1 MILTATIGNR
11 TFAVD
16 LTGGHDLSI
25 PLDFHGP
32 QPNAYG
38 VPRAEARTYED
49 GGFVG
54 DVRRG
59 GGCNF
64 EAYRL
69 IPHCHGTH
77 TEGVGHIAAR
87 RISVHEILDRSLF
100 PATLVTLAPEDA
112 CATGETYDPDPA
124 PGDRFLT
131 RARLEAAL
139 ADADPAFLEALVI
152 RTLPNDPHK
161 RFRDYMREPPPFFSL
176 DAMRLLVERGVR
188 HLLLDLPSVD
198 RALDEGKLS
207 AHHVFWNVPQGSHE
221 VDPQAFS
228 RKTITE
234 MIFVDDAIPDGEYLL
249 SLQMAPFVADAAP
262 SRPWLFPL
270 RLVAG
275 RGIHEDARRS
285 G

>member
-1 MILTATIGNR
+1 MTLTVTAGNR
-11 TFAVD
+11 TYRVD
-16 LTGGHDLSI
+16 LADGIDLAL

-64 EAYRL
+64 EEYRL

-87 RISVHEILDRSLF
+87 RIPVHTILDRSLF

-112 CATGETYDPDPA
+112 LASGEAYDPA
-124 PGDRFLT
+124 PAPADRFLT
-131 RARLEAAL
+131 RAGLEAAL
-139 ADADPAFLEALVI
+139 EDADPDFLEALVI
-152 RTLPNDPHK
+152 RTLPNDPDK
-161 RFRDYMREPPPFFSL
+161 RFRDYMRAPPPFFSL
-176 DAMRLLVERGVR
+176 DAMRFVVNLGVR

-198 RALDEGKLS
+198 RTFDEGKLS
-207 AHHVFWNVPQGSHE
+207 AHHVFWGVPQGSHE
-221 VDPQAFS
+221 VDARAFS
-228 RKTITE
+228 RNTITE
-234 MIFVDDAIPDGEYLL
+234 MIFVDDAVPDGRYLL
-249 SLQMAPFVADAAP
+249 SLHVAPFVADAAP

-270 RLVAG
+270 RPVA
-275 RGIHEDARRS
+275 
-285 G
+285 

>member
-1 MILTATIGNR
+1 MTLTVTVGNR
-11 TFAVD
+11 TYVVEQARAW
-16 LTGGHDLSI
+16 DLSI

-49 GGFVG
+49 GSFIG

-64 EAYRL
+64 EEYRL
-69 IPHCHGTH
+69 IPHCNGTH

-87 RISVHEILDRSLF
+87 RIPVHAILGGGTI

-112 CATGETYDPDPA
+112 LASGEAYDPAPA

-131 RARLEAAL
+131 RASLETAL
-139 ADADPAFLEALVI
+139 DAADPAFLEALVI
-152 RTLPNDPHK
+152 RTLPNDPDK
-161 RFRDYMREPPPFFSL
+161 RARDYMREPPPFFSL
-176 DAMRLLVERGVR
+176 DAMRLVVGLGVR

-198 RALDEGKLS
+198 RTFDEGKLS
-207 AHHVFWNVPQGSHE
+207 AHHVFWDVPQGSHE
-221 VDPQAFS
+221 VDEQRFS
-228 RKTITE
+228 RNTITE
-234 MIFVDDAIPDGEYLL
+234 MIYVDDAIPDGRYLL
-249 SLQMAPFVADAAP
+249 SLQIAPFAADAAP

-270 RLVAG
+270 RLVA
-275 RGIHEDARRS
+275 
-285 G
+285 